1 MMNSRDRCVKMMVGD
16 GWRQETFCFFHI
28 VIPLRF
34 RNWVS
39 NFYSK
44 FPMMGSL
51 DASIYKIFK
60 QLNVLN
66 QCFVSYVSE
75 NCVL

>member
-1 MMNSRDRCVKMMVGD
+1 
-16 GWRQETFCFFHI
+16 
-28 VIPLRF
+28 
-34 RNWVS
+34 
-39 NFYSK
+39 
-44 FPMMGSL
+44 MMGSL

-66 QCFVSYVSE
+66 HFVSYVSE

>member
-28 VIPLRF
+28 VIILRV
-34 RNWVS
+34 RNLVS

-44 FPMMGSL
+44 FAVMGSL
-51 DASIYKIFK
+51 DASRYKILK
-60 QLNVLN
+60 QTYIE
-66 QCFVSYVSE
+66 CFGSYVSE
-75 NCVL
+75 ICVI

>member
-1 MMNSRDRCVKMMVGD
+1 
-16 GWRQETFCFFHI
+16 
-28 VIPLRF
+28 
-34 RNWVS
+34 
-39 NFYSK
+39 
-44 FPMMGSL
+44 MGSL

-66 QCFVSYVSE
+66 QWQISYVSE